1 MQLRTSTLVWS
12 AAGLLAVGTA
22 TGLTAPTLLH
32 TAAAGAVTGAAAT
45 SGTATSAGSANSA
58 GYGTSAD
65 AGQGESARPASA
77 QSIPLISAPNYRA
90 IVANNQAA
98 VVGITTAGP
107 MQTAGPQQF
116 NFGDSGDDNPLAQ
129 FFRGIPMPQPRQHGV
144 QHAQGSG
151 FLISSDGLVLTNAHV
166 VEGAK
171 EVTVKLSDHR
181 EFKAKVLGSDKS
193 SDIAVLKIDAHDL
206 PTVHIGDSD
215 QLGVGDYVLAI
226 GEPFGLEET
235 ATAGIV
241 SAKGRSLPGDGYVPF
256 IQTDAAVNPGNSGG
270 PLFDAS
276 GNVVGINAQ
285 IYTNSGGYE
294 GVSFAIPI
302 NLAVQVKDQIVKT
315 GKVAHSRLG
324 VEVQTLDQ
332 SLADSFKLKSPNG
345 ALVAKVTPDSAADHA
360 GVKVGDVILKFNGS
374 TIVDAGQLSARV
386 GITPPGEKATLEVW
400 RDGKT
405 LTLNATIG
413 NAATLVDNDEGSGAP
428 SKARLGLA
436 LRPLTPE
443 ERQQAGV
450 TGGLIVEQSEGH
462 AAEAGIQPGDV
473 VLSVDGAAVQ
483 SVQQLRKIVEGHDK
497 QVALLIQRG
506 NARLFVPVN
515 LG

>member
-1 MQLRTSTLVWS
+1 MQFRTRTLVWS
-12 AAGLLAVGTA
+12 AAGLFAVGTA
-22 TGLTAPTLLH
+22 TGLSAPTLLQS
-32 TAAAGAVTGAAAT
+32 AGTPT
-45 SGTATSAGSANSA
+45 TGTALGDSNHAIAPS
-58 GYGTSAD
+58 
-65 AGQGESARPASA
+65 QIIPPAT
-77 QSIPLISAPNYRA
+77 APNYRA
-90 IVANNQAA
+90 IVARNQAA

-107 MQTAGPQQF
+107 MPTSGAQEFSP
-116 NFGDSGDDNPLAQ
+116 GDSNGDDDNPLAQ
-129 FFRGIPMPQPRQHGV
+129 LFRGAPMPRRQGV

-151 FLISSDGLVLTNAHV
+151 FLVSADGLVLTNAHV
-166 VEGAK
+166 VDGAK

-181 EFKAKVLGSDKS
+181 EFKAKVLGADRS
-193 SDIAVLKIDAHDL
+193 SDIAVLKIDGHDF
-206 PTVHIGDSD
+206 PTVRIGDSD

-270 PLFDAS
+270 PLFDSTGA
-276 GNVVGINAQ
+276 VVGINAQ
-285 IYTNSGGYE
+285 IYTNSGGYQ

-302 NLAVQVKDQIVKT
+302 NLAVQIKDQIVKT
-315 GKVAHSRLG
+315 GKVVHSLLG

-345 ALVAKVTPDSAADHA
+345 ALVAKVAPDSAADRA
-360 GVKVGDVILKFNGS
+360 GIKVGDVILKFDGAL
-374 TIVDAGQLSARV
+374 IVDAGQLSARV
-386 GITPPGEKATLEVW
+386 GAAAPGDKATLEIW

-405 LTLNATIG
+405 QSLTATIG
-413 NAATLVDNDEGSGAP
+413 NAAAGTSADAGNGASAP
-428 SKARLGLA
+428 ARLGLA
-436 LRPLTPE
+436 LRPLNPQ

-450 TGGLIVEQSEGH
+450 SGGLVVEDAQGH

-473 VLSVDGAAVQ
+473 VLSVDGTPVQ
-483 SVQQLRKIVEGHDK
+483 SVSQLRKMVQEHDK
-497 QVALLIQRG
+497 QIALLIQRG
-506 NARLFVPVN
+506 DVRLFVPVT